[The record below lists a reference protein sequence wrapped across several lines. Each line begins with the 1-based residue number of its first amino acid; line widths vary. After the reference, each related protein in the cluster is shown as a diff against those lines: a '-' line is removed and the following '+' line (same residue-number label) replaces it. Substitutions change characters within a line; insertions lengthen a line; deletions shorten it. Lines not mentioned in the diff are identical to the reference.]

1 MNLKRL
7 IWLYLYTNLIVLIC
21 VNTWPKNK
29 INSRTFNYSS
39 SVSSFHCCDN
49 ISLIIGSLLGNSYMR
64 ISESYLGI
72 IITFRKCSDNLE
84 YLMWFHLCLAKS
96 GYCSFKKP
104 KLKKIISKNYKVLY
118 TYSIDSYSLPNFY
131 WLYEMFYKQEKSL
144 LGRACASKK
153 VIPGNLKKF
162 LTPLSLATW
171 YLDGTDKLSKL
182 GESSFILTKEDLK
195 YISDILKNKYN
206 LDIIIQLKCKDQ
218 VAFYI
223 KNSPASEV
231 SLKAMKNFSEIIK
244 PYFLPSLQ
252 HKLKG
257 QHNKL
262 TIWSYNNLANS
273 RSYSTNVKNEKST
286 MRYKKEYE
294 LSIEQKEALIGIIL
308 GDGFLEKNKPN
319 HNTRLK
325 IEQSYPEKDKYLRS
339 LYKLLEPLTTMEPTI
354 LTRNNQKTGITTQ
367 SLYFRT
373 LSMPCLNYYYDLF
386 YYNKKKIIPR
396 NLDELLTARGLA
408 FFPSLLSICSLLFK
422 STKIRIFLEQFNR

>member
-1 MNLKRL
+1 
-7 IWLYLYTNLIVLIC
+7 
-21 VNTWPKNK
+21 
-29 INSRTFNYSS
+29 
-39 SVSSFHCCDN
+39 
-49 ISLIIGSLLGNSYMR
+49 
-64 ISESYLGI
+64 
-72 IITFRKCSDNLE
+72 
-84 YLMWFHLCLAKS
+84 
-96 GYCSFKKP
+96 
-104 KLKKIISKNYKVLY
+104 
-118 TYSIDSYSLPNFY
+118 
-131 WLYEMFYKQEKSL
+131 
-144 LGRACASKK
+144 
-153 VIPGNLKKF
+153 
-162 LTPLSLATW
+162 
-171 YLDGTDKLSKL
+171 
-182 GESSFILTKEDLK
+182 
-195 YISDILKNKYN
+195 
-206 LDIIIQLKCKDQ
+206 
-218 VAFYI
+218 
-223 KNSPASEV
+223 
-231 SLKAMKNFSEIIK
+231 
-244 PYFLPSLQ
+244 
-252 HKLKG
+252 
-257 QHNKL
+257 
-262 TIWSYNNLANS
+262 
-273 RSYSTNVKNEKST
+273 